1 MKRFLAFTL
10 AVILLLSIS
19 GIAYYRMDRARRRE
33 EQRIAEKNEA
43 YESFCSLIG
52 EERYT
57 EALAQADK
65 CLTLYS
71 EESDPERYA
80 DILLKLACVEAVQG
94 DKESSLHH
102 CEEVLRMKPDAQ
114 EAVLL
119 SSGLYDDLG
128 QKDRGE
134 EALRRYME
142 LSGDRSY
149 GYRLGLSAMQEEK
162 YQQAV
167 DDLSLYIDY
176 SFRDSEHCDDA
187 LYFRGVCYL
196 ALESYENAAKDF
208 ERCVLAHI
216 EYGDSL
222 FNAAL
227 ARLLNKEPR
236 RALTLFERCVSENIQ
251 VEKAAGYVELTNEML
266 KEESANGSQQE

>member
-1 MKRFLAFTL
+1 MKRFLAFAL
-10 AVILLLSIS
+10 AVILLLGIS
-19 GIAYYRMDRARRRE
+19 GIGYVRADRARKRE
-33 EQRIAEKNEA
+33 EQRLNEKNEA
-43 YESFCSLIG
+43 YETYCSLIN
-52 EERYT
+52 EKRYE
-57 EALAQADK
+57 EALAQSAL

-102 CEEVLRMKPDAQ
+102 CEEVLRMKPDSQ

-128 QKDRGE
+128 RSEQGE
-134 EALRRYME
+134 AALRHYVE

-149 GYRLGLSAMQEEK
+149 CYRLGLGALQEEN
-162 YQQAV
+162 YPQAV
-167 DDLSLYIDY
+167 DDLSVYIEAYCNDT
-176 SFRDSEHCDDA
+176 EECDEA
-187 LYFRGVCYL
+187 VYFRGVCYL

-208 ERCVLAHI
+208 ERCILNRI
-216 EYGDSL
+216 DYEDSL

-227 ARLLNKEPR
+227 ARLLNNEAQ
-236 RALTLFERCVSENIQ
+236 RALTLFERCVNEGVQTDKS
-251 VEKAAGYVELTNEML
+251 AAYIELTKEML
-266 KEESANGSQQE
+266 KEESTNGS